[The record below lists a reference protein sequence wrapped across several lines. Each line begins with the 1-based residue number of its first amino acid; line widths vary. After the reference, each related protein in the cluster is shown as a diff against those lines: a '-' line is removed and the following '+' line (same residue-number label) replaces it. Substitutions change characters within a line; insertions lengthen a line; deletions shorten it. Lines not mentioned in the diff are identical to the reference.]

1 VPPYFAHGY
10 LTLEDNTEVGYQVSG
25 AYMPGTERGLRHDDP
40 ALGLTWPIPVAVISD
55 KDRAWPLLSEQVA
68 AL

>member
-1 VPPYFAHGY
+1 
-10 LTLEDNTEVGYQVSG
+10 
-25 AYMPGTERGLRHDDP
+25 MPGTERGLRHDDP